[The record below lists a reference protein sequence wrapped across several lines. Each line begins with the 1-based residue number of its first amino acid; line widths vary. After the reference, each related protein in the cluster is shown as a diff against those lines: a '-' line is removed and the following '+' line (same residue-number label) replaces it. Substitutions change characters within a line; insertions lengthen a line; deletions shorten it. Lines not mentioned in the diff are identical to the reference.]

1 MYGNKKI
8 DEIQLTN
15 AIDLIWSTFLQFEAP
30 NYSEEGIQSF
40 KDFIDNKEILIQEK
54 TIGEIKKLV
63 NELNMDFSKLMETEI
78 NKEGFLNDVFGIL
91 QDKIEVIFP
100 QLKDIDMDNVYISEL
115 EALIDGFLEVNFL
128 MLKKVFMKVTTMM

>member
-1 MYGNKKI
+1 MKI
-8 DEIQLTN
+8 MRTKIVKV
-15 AIDLIWSTFLQFEAP
+15 A
-30 NYSEEGIQSF
+30 
-40 KDFIDNKEILIQEK
+40 NKEILIQEK

-78 NKEGFLNDVFGIL
+78 NKEGFLSDVLGIL

-100 QLKDIDMDNVYISEL
+100 QLKEIDMDNVYISEL

-128 MLKKVFMKVTTMM
+128 MLKKVFMKVITMM

>member
-1 MYGNKKI
+1 MKI
-8 DEIQLTN
+8 MRTKIVKV
-15 AIDLIWSTFLQFEAP
+15 A
-30 NYSEEGIQSF
+30 
-40 KDFIDNKEILIQEK
+40 NKEILIQEK

-91 QDKIEVIFP
+91 QYKIEVIFP

-128 MLKKVFMKVTTMM
+128 MMKKVFMKVTTMM

>member
-1 MYGNKKI
+1 MKI
-8 DEIQLTN
+8 MRTKIVKV
-15 AIDLIWSTFLQFEAP
+15 A
-30 NYSEEGIQSF
+30 
-40 KDFIDNKEILIQEK
+40 NKEILIQEK

-78 NKEGFLNDVFGIL
+78 NKEGFLNDVLGIL

-100 QLKDIDMDNVYISEL
+100 QLKEIDMDNVYISEL

-128 MLKKVFMKVTTMM
+128 MLKKVFMKAMTMM

>member
-1 MYGNKKI
+1 MKI
-8 DEIQLTN
+8 MRTKIVKV
-15 AIDLIWSTFLQFEAP
+15 A
-30 NYSEEGIQSF
+30 
-40 KDFIDNKEILIQEK
+40 NKEILIQEK

-128 MLKKVFMKVTTMM
+128 MMKKVFMKVITMM

>member
-1 MYGNKKI
+1 MKI
-8 DEIQLTN
+8 MRTKIVKV
-15 AIDLIWSTFLQFEAP
+15 A
-30 NYSEEGIQSF
+30 
-40 KDFIDNKEILIQEK
+40 NKEILIQEK

-78 NKEGFLNDVFGIL
+78 NKVGFLNDVFGIL

-128 MLKKVFMKVTTMM
+128 MMKKVFMKVTTMM

>member
-1 MYGNKKI
+1 MKI
-8 DEIQLTN
+8 MRTKIVKV
-15 AIDLIWSTFLQFEAP
+15 A
-30 NYSEEGIQSF
+30 
-40 KDFIDNKEILIQEK
+40 NKEILIQEK

-78 NKEGFLNDVFGIL
+78 NKEGFLNDVLGIL